1 VVRSRIRGPAV
12 IGAGTTVTDSF
23 IGPFSAIGRDCVIEG
38 SEIEHAVILDHCRVL
53 QAGRLEDSL
62 LGHHVE
68 VTRTDR
74 RPRATRLMVGD
85 HGQIDLQ

>member
-1 VVRSRIRGPAV
+1 M
-12 IGAGTTVTDSF
+12 
-23 IGPFSAIGRDCVIEG
+23 
-38 SEIEHAVILDHCRVL
+38 ILDDCRVL
-53 QAGRLEDSL
+53 GAGRLEDSL

-85 HGQIDLQ
+85 HSQIDLQ